1 MSLLSVGFLF
11 VYFNCIFADCP
22 PGWIVGATSNSCYL
36 FNQAYHN
43 WLSAS
48 HYCRSEGAH
57 LARVETEEEMN
68 FIKKEIDVLPG
79 QYWLDGVD
87 DVHEADWRWAS
98 TFSKISSSF
107 WYPGEPNQ
115 ASHSEDCMKTASRYH
130 GLWNDEECSD
140 RQYSICEKETMSL

>member
-1 MSLLSVGFLF
+1 MLLVFPDSNRDRKDSRSLSSVDVSLINANNPALKGKKTRRH
-11 VYFNCIFADCP
+11 V
-22 PGWIVGATSNSCYL
+22 
-36 FNQAYHN
+36 
-43 WLSAS
+43 

-115 ASHSEDCMKTASRYH
+115 ASHSEDCMETASRYH

-140 RQYSICEKETMSL
+140 RQYSICEKETLSL